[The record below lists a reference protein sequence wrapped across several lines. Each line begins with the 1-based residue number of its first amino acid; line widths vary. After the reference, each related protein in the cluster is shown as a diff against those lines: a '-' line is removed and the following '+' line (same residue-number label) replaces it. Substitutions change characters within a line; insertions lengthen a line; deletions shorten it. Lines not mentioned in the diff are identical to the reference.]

1 MIAREMGMQTVTQ
14 VTNHAGRNPQAVLIG
29 IKGEGNRG
37 MGVNI
42 VNGKIEFAGDDWMQ
56 TQKLEEFRARV
67 DLAYK
72 ATTYQAALT
81 RQGYQTSISYQQ
93 TQKRYVLAGA
103 KA

>member
-1 MIAREMGMQTVTQ
+1 MIAKEMGMRTVTK
-14 VTNHAGRNPQAVLIG
+14 VANHAGMNAQSVLIG

-42 VNGKIEFAGDDWMQ
+42 VDGKIDVIGDDWNQ
-56 TQKLEEFRARV
+56 PVKLEEFRSRV

-72 ATTYQAALT
+72 AVSYQAQLVK
-81 RQGYQTSISYQQ
+81 QGYQTTVSYQAQ
-93 TQKRYVLAGA
+93 QKRYVLAGA